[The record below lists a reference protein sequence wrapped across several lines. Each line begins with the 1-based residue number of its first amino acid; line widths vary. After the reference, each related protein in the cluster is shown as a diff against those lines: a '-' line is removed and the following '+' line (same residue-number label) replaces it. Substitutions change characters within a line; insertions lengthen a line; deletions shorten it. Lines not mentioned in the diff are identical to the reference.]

1 MSDGYEGAI
10 ICKALLELLPDAK
23 ERRRY
28 ALLAAAATI
37 YAGSYVDVGAG
48 TEEAYTGFNV
58 YPAQA
63 VDDAETLLAEVEKR
77 EKRKAEGR

>member
-1 MSDGYEGAI
+1 MNLEQQGA
-10 ICKALLELLPDAK
+10 ALEKEERDRK

-37 YAGSYVDVGAG
+37 YAGSYVDLGAG

-58 YPAQA
+58 YPAKA
-63 VDDAETLLAEVEKR
+63 VEDAETLLAEIERREAAEAKR
-77 EKRKAEGR
+77 